1 MSSTILEQIRSNH
14 ENLEVYEKAVM
25 QELDVKPSGVYE
37 LIVLNLSSHFAF
49 NYYFFIYIN

>member
-37 LIVLNLSSHFAF
+37 LILLNLSSHFSF
-49 NYYFFIYIN
+49 NYYFFYL